1 MKTVFIL
8 QPIIRSEIESMEDT
22 MAWVLQAGDFILIV
36 LMLVLVFR
44 CS

>member
-8 QPIIRSEIESMEDT
+8 QPIIRSEIESMKDT
-22 MAWVLQAGDFILIV
+22 MPWILQAGDFILIV

>member
-8 QPIIRSEIESMEDT
+8 QPIIRSEIESMKDT